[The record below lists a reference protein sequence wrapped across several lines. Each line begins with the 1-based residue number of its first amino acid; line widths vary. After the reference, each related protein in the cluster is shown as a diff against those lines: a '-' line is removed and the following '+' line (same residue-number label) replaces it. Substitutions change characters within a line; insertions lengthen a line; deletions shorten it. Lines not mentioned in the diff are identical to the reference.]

1 MNEKNDNAM
10 YGAHDIWK
18 IRMFCIE
25 QASKAVPAH
34 SQPEMIDIASRIEHY
49 IIFGKKHD
57 ECVVSK
63 ESIKRIQE
71 TLDSMIKRGIK
82 IY

>member
-1 MNEKNDNAM
+1 MNEKNDNVKYDAQ
-10 YGAHDIWK
+10 DIWK

-25 QASKAVPAH
+25 QALKTETAYSLDV
-34 SQPEMIDIASRIEHY
+34 IGIASRIEQY

-71 TLDSMIKRGIK
+71 TLDEINKQGIK
-82 IY
+82 VKI